1 MNDVAV
7 VLDEGMTLMPVPI
20 TTADSLLSLA
30 IQKGASIEQMTQ
42 LFDLKLRVDA
52 DEARKAFV
60 KAMAGFRAEV
70 KTIGKNGTGHN
81 GARYATLDNV
91 TEAINPIL
99 AKNDLSFCWSIEQG
113 SQITVHCDV
122 THIAGH
128 SQRTTLAAAP
138 DDSGKKNA
146 IQSVGSTVTYLQRY
160 TLNAAL
166 GLATGVVDDDGN
178 ASGDFPRVSEEQ
190 VAEIN
195 QLLKET
201 NYDVDRLLGI
211 HGNAPSVDQLHE
223 VSYGP
228 VMYLLRSKKNAA
240 MKRSTSVTQTVID
253 EQKTTADPAMVASY
267 VEQIRDA
274 VFNRDDQAI
283 RQLYAEIG
291 NDKDLELIVH
301 RQLSSADRSYV
312 RDAQEI
318 QNAE

>member
-1 MNDVAV
+1 MSEVIHVMDPIPTVEKV
-7 VLDEGMTLMPVPI
+7 PVPI

-30 IQKGASIEQMTQ
+30 IQKGSSIEQLTQ

-60 KAMAGFRAEV
+60 KAMAGFRSEV
-70 KTIGKNGTGHN
+70 KTIHKNGVGHN
-81 GARYATLDNV
+81 NARYATLDAI
-91 TEAINPIL
+91 TDAINPIL

-113 SQITVHCDV
+113 NQITVHCDV

-178 ASGDFPRVSEEQ
+178 ASGDYPRITEDQ
-190 VAEIN
+190 AAEIN
-195 QLLKET
+195 QLLQET
-201 NYDVDRLLGI
+201 NYDMERFLRI
-211 HGNAPSVDQLHE
+211 HGTPSVDEMHE

-228 VMYLLRSKKNAA
+228 AMNLLLSKQAA
-240 MKRSTSVTQTVID
+240 AKKRSTSVTQTVID
-253 EQKTTADPAMVASY
+253 EQKTTADPQMVASY

-283 RQLYAEIG
+283 RQLYSEMG
-291 NDKDLELIVH
+291 NDLELIVH
-301 RQLSSADRSYV
+301 RQLSSQDRSYV